1 MEPKRRG
8 LMLVLSSPSGAGKTT
23 LARRLLDAEPGVE
36 MSVSCTTR
44 KQRNG
49 EVEGRDYHFIDRETF
64 AGMRDR
70 GEFLEWAVVFDNY
83 YGTPRKPVEEAL
95 AAGRDVL
102 FDVDWQGAQSLRDN
116 SPDDVVTVFIL
127 PPSGKALEHRLNERA
142 QDAPDVVAA
151 RMRGASNEIQ
161 HWGEYDY
168 VVINHDIDQALAAV
182 RAILAAERLRCIA
195 AHRAQGFRA
204 EFAGRAL
211 AAKRVGDAA
220 EIADLKLLGA
230 ALGIDAKPLQQLF
243 CVRRDLAER
252 GAQHLTPLAEG
263 RCGHPLERRDVASR
277 LRNLLRHELDER
289 RVDLGPRGEGCGGKG
304 QQNAGIGAPLAE
316 HGEAA
321 EVLAAWLGHDAER
334 DLALKHEH
342 QPVEP
347 GRPGLGLEPADQE
360 RRGDAIG
367 KVGDDAGRALHIEG
381 AIVDLARVAGDN
393 LEPPRIGR
401 GDIAQARAGSAR
413 PSRWR

>member
-1 MEPKRRG
+1 MQPKRRG

-83 YGTPRKPVEEAL
+83 YGTPRKPVEALL

-102 FDVDWQGAQSLRDN
+102 FDVDWQGAQSLRDD

-127 PPSGKALEHRLNERA
+127 PPSGRALEQRLTERA
-142 QDAPDVVAA
+142 QDAPEVVAA

-182 RAILAAERLRCIA
+182 RAILAAERLRCT
-195 AHRAQGFRA
+195 RLTG
-204 EFAGRAL
+204 
-211 AAKRVGDAA
+211 
-220 EIADLKLLGA
+220 LKDFVQSL
-230 ALGIDAKPLQQLF
+230 
-243 CVRRDLAER
+243 LAE
-252 GAQHLTPLAEG
+252 L
-263 RCGHPLERRDVASR
+263 
-277 LRNLLRHELDER
+277 
-289 RVDLGPRGEGCGGKG
+289 
-304 QQNAGIGAPLAE
+304 
-316 HGEAA
+316 
-321 EVLAAWLGHDAER
+321 
-334 DLALKHEH
+334 
-342 QPVEP
+342 
-347 GRPGLGLEPADQE
+347 
-360 RRGDAIG
+360 
-367 KVGDDAGRALHIEG
+367 
-381 AIVDLARVAGDN
+381 
-393 LEPPRIGR
+393 
-401 GDIAQARAGSAR
+401 
-413 PSRWR
+413 